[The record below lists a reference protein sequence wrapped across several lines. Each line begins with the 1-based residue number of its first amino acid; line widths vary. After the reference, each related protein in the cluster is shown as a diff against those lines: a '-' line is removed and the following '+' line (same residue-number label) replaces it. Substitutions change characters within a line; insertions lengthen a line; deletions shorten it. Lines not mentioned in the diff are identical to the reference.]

1 VLTRPTNSVKSFV
14 RVKIREHVRITQG
27 EVEMDDL
34 IKPFRVALEALDRI
48 GAERVFQQALMRMS
62 PIQAVEQVVVPALE
76 QVGTA

>member
-1 VLTRPTNSVKSFV
+1 
-14 RVKIREHVRITQG
+14 
-27 EVEMDDL
+27 MDDL